1 MSTARLRPHSSR
13 LSDVTQTPLDTGD
26 RSKSCQGM
34 LTCTQK
40 WGHSVREGECPT
52 QRKRL
57 SSESSCCPGGEE
69 ERCFTSPGSPP
80 PTPASITKETGNR
93 SFCPGTAFLL
103 SVPSSVE
110 HTEAPCRALDTL
122 LWWSSRKVP
131 CYQLLYSKRP
141 EGGHGPRGGH
151 DWAHAHS
158 WEGSVSVLEQS
169 VPTGWCSSLCSLLEN
184 SPQGLLACW
193 WPWVRHPEKP
203 FQLPQTGLPGYSGV
217 IAHSLIIDLIKGLG
231 NKFLPFPHAR

>member
-1 MSTARLRPHSSR
+1 MSRYVDMHSKMG
-13 LSDVTQTPLDTGD
+13 PLCKGRRVSHT
-26 RSKSCQGM
+26 
-34 LTCTQK
+34 
-40 WGHSVREGECPT
+40 
-52 QRKRL
+52 
-57 SSESSCCPGGEE
+57 EE
-69 ERCFTSPGSPP
+69 EAVFREQLLPWRGRGTLLHFPRVPP

-217 IAHSLIIDLIKGLG
+217 IARSLIIDLIKGLG
-231 NKFLPFPHAR
+231 NKFLPFPHAG